1 MKLIPVTDQKA
12 AETHLIQ
19 LDLVRTIT
27 MSKNTLQFQFGLDD
41 SWNFSK
47 SQLGETP
54 FEQLTKVLLAL
65 AAETKDGRFQFA

>member
-27 MSKNTLQFQFGLDD
+27 IGNNTLQFQFGLDD

-54 FEQLTKVLLAL
+54 FEQLTKALLAL
-65 AAETKDGRFQFA
+65 AGEIKDGKFHFA